1 MNINRLLGIFIA
13 ITVLVWILVFALSP
27 QLKYQKNS
35 NINIPKLP
43 EPSIDL
49 EQLQKIEFNEVKNN
63 SLEIDIKDTL
73 PSAKEKVNKI
83 DFNLYVYKIGA
94 FGSSATISKD
104 VKSYNDA
111 GFPALAVLM
120 VLASVIGAY
129 YYLRVIWYMYFDK
142 ATDRSVFQV
151 QSDMRLVLSLNG
163 VSVLVLGIIPGWLLT
178 LCINVIAKVY

>member
-1 MNINRLLGIFIA
+1 MSINRLLGIFIA

-94 FGSSATISKD
+94 FGSSVTISNV

-111 GFPALAVLM
+111 GFPAFTEQNKSNINL
-120 VLASVIGAY
+120 
-129 YYLRVIWYMYFDK
+129 
-142 ATDRSVFQV
+142 T
-151 QSDMRLVLSLNG
+151 N
-163 VSVLVLGIIPGWLLT
+163 VLVGPFASQNDIKDNQEMLNKIAGIEVGEVMAWNP
-178 LCINVIAKVY
+178 

>member
-49 EQLQKIEFNEVKNN
+49 EQLQKIEFNEVMNN
-63 SLEIDIKDTL
+63 SLEIDTKDTL

-94 FGSSATISKD
+94 FGSSVTISNV

-111 GFPALAVLM
+111 GFPAFTEQNKSNINL
-120 VLASVIGAY
+120 
-129 YYLRVIWYMYFDK
+129 
-142 ATDRSVFQV
+142 T
-151 QSDMRLVLSLNG
+151 N
-163 VSVLVLGIIPGWLLT
+163 VLVGPFASQNDIKDNQEMLNKIAGIEVGE
-178 LCINVIAKVY
+178 VIAWNP